1 MFMTESAAAAENS
14 TGNRPDDPGNPYGM
28 DPGDGGPA
36 EACPVRWQGG
46 IPQDAQADGQG
57 TGRVWSGQA
66 RMYGELP
73 QPEKQLAG
81 TTGLIRGKEREALQ
95 EKMTGIQQETDRRIP
110 VF

>member
-1 MFMTESAAAAENS
+1 
-14 TGNRPDDPGNPYGM
+14 
-28 DPGDGGPA
+28 
-36 EACPVRWQGG
+36 
-46 IPQDAQADGQG
+46 
-57 TGRVWSGQA
+57 
-66 RMYGELP
+66 MYGELP